1 MPTFMSIKEESEQQN
16 PNLQMHP
23 RLIPLFFFPATNR
36 LIMKYFLL
44 PIFLYGALIN
54 GYAQVLVSY
63 DKAKGLDIS
72 QYKTFQLYKLDVNH
86 TPLFEP
92 RKEGLRLLTGAITE
106 KMQERGFTAVE
117 EDPDIILNVGV
128 TIAQE
133 TQTRET
139 DIRDAP
145 MYIGQ
150 RRYSWHAE
158 EIVVGTYNEGT
169 VVLDMVDGEKN
180 EMIWQAVVKG
190 VLAEKRSKNEKKI
203 RKGVDKLFKKFPQ
216 SP

>member
-1 MPTFMSIKEESEQQN
+1 MR
-16 PNLQMHP
+16 H
-23 RLIPLFFFPATNR
+23 
-36 LIMKYFLL
+36 FLL
-44 PIFLYGALIN
+44 SIVLYCTIIN
-54 GYAQVLVSY
+54 GYTQVLVSY
-63 DKAKGLDIS
+63 DIAKGLDFS

-92 RKEGLRLLTGAITE
+92 RKEGLKLLTDAIVE
-106 KMQERGFTAVE
+106 KMEERGFTPVE
-117 EDPDIILNVGV
+117 VDPDIILNVGV
-128 TIAQE
+128 TIARE

-169 VVLDMVDGEKN
+169 VVLDMVDGKKN
-180 EMIWQAVVKG
+180 EMVWQAVVKG

-203 RKGVDKLFKKFPQ
+203 RKGVEKLFRKFPQ
-216 SP
+216 EP

>member
-1 MPTFMSIKEESEQQN
+1 MAYSVIFLST
-16 PNLQMHP
+16 
-23 RLIPLFFFPATNR
+23 TNG
-36 LIMKYFLL
+36 LIMRHFLL
-44 PIFLYGALIN
+44 SIFLYGILVN
-54 GYAQVLVSY
+54 GYTQVLVSY
-63 DKAKGLDIS
+63 DVAKGLDLS

-92 RKEGLRLLTGAITE
+92 RKEGLELLTSTISK
-106 KMQERGFTAVE
+106 KMEERGFTSVE
-117 EDPDIILNVGV
+117 EDADIILNVGV

-150 RRYSWHAE
+150 RRYSWRAE

-169 VVLDMVDGEKN
+169 VVLDMVDGKKN
-180 EMIWQAVVKG
+180 EMIWQGVVKG
-190 VLAEKRSKNEKKI
+190 VLVKKQSKNEKKI

-216 SP
+216 TP

>member
-1 MPTFMSIKEESEQQN
+1 MYSVIFLLVISG
-16 PNLQMHP
+16 
-23 RLIPLFFFPATNR
+23 
-36 LIMKYFLL
+36 LIMRHFLL
-44 PIFLYGALIN
+44 SIVLYCTIIN
-54 GYAQVLVSY
+54 GYTQVLVSY
-63 DKAKGLDIS
+63 DIAKGLDFS

-92 RKEGLRLLTGAITE
+92 RKEGLKLLTDAIVE
-106 KMQERGFTAVE
+106 KMEERGFTPVE
-117 EDPDIILNVGV
+117 VDPDIILNVGV
-128 TIAQE
+128 TIARE

-158 EIVVGTYNEGT
+158 EIIVGTYNEGT
-169 VVLDMVDGEKN
+169 VVLDMVDGKKN
-180 EMIWQAVVKG
+180 EMVWQAVVKG

-203 RKGVDKLFKKFPQ
+203 RKGVEKLFRKFPQ
-216 SP
+216 EP